1 MAVNT
6 TTSFNP
12 DVGDIVEEAFE
23 RAGLEMVSGYD
34 LRSARRSLNL
44 MSIEWTNRGIN
55 LWTVEELKI
64 AKKIVSGTVSDLTT
78 NFLEKSVYQYQCDDN
93 TLAIVD
99 MILRTDDAD
108 TSKQT
113 DYVLNRVSRETYMG
127 VPAKLTEARPTQVYV
142 DRQQGKVTMSL
153 WPVPDESSKYKLVY
167 TRIRRMTDSG
177 PGGTYNPDVPD
188 RFWPAL
194 VAGLAYN
201 IACKRP
207 EAENRI
213 QMLKQNYEE
222 QFALAAEEDREKAP
236 VRFYPGGYAF

>member
-6 TTSFNP
+6 TTSFSP

-55 LWTVEELKI
+55 LWTVEDQKI
-64 AKKIVSGTVSDLTT
+64 AKKIVSGTVSSLTT
-78 NFLEKSVYQYQCDDN
+78 NFLEKSVYQYQCDDG

-108 TSKQT
+108 VSKQT

-142 DRQQGKVTMSL
+142 DRQQGEVIMNL

-207 EAENRI
+207 ESENRI

-222 QFALAAEEDREKAP
+222 QFQLAADEDREKAP
-236 VRFYPGGYAF
+236 VRFYPGGYQF